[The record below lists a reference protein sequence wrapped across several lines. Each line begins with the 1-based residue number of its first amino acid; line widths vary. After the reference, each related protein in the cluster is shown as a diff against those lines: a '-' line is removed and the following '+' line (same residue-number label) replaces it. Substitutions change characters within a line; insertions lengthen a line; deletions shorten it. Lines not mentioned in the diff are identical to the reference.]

1 MFKYT
6 LRRNAEII
14 VVSHYGKYVGAET
27 DEAILSILETQ
38 TLAERRQLKFVIQ
51 DFFAVEEMG
60 LHNTDVA
67 RRRMFFKKLSKLFD
81 TQDPEAIFAHL
92 SIYQIMPERVDI
104 LDILRQRESK
114 LAQYH
119 AYPID
124 LIRRKSLVE
133 TLLELGEDKLPP
145 EKDWL
150 SPSETYKH

>member
-6 LRRNAEII
+6 LIRNAEII
-14 VVSHYGKYVGAET
+14 VVSHYGKYVGAEA
-27 DEAILSILETQ
+27 DEAILSILKTQ
-38 TLAERRQLKFVIQ
+38 TLAERRRLKFVIQ
-51 DFFAVEEMG
+51 DFFA
-60 LHNTDVA
+60 
-67 RRRMFFKKLSKLFD
+67 
-81 TQDPEAIFAHL
+81 HL
-92 SIYQIMPERVDI
+92 SVYQIMPESADI
-104 LDILRQRESK
+104 LDMLRQRESK

>member
-6 LRRNAEII
+6 LIRNAEII
-14 VVSHYGKYVGAET
+14 VVSHYGKYVGAEA
-27 DEAILSILETQ
+27 DEAILSILKTQ
-38 TLAERRQLKFVIQ
+38 TLAERRRLKFVIQ
-51 DFFAVEEMG
+51 DFFA
-60 LHNTDVA
+60 
-67 RRRMFFKKLSKLFD
+67 
-81 TQDPEAIFAHL
+81 HL
-92 SIYQIMPERVDI
+92 SVYQFMPERADI
-104 LDILRQRESK
+104 LDMLRQRESR

-119 AYPID
+119 AYRID

>member
-14 VVSHYGKYVGAET
+14 VVSHYGKNVGAEA

-38 TLAERRQLKFVIQ
+38 TLAERRRLKFLIQ
-51 DFFAVEEMG
+51 DF
-60 LHNTDVA
+60 
-67 RRRMFFKKLSKLFD
+67 
-81 TQDPEAIFAHL
+81 FAHL

-150 SPSETYKH
+150 SPSETYNH

>member
-14 VVSHYGKYVGAET
+14 VVSHYGKYVGAEA

-38 TLAERRQLKFVIQ
+38 TLAERRRLKFLIQ
-51 DFFAVEEMG
+51 DF
-60 LHNTDVA
+60 
-67 RRRMFFKKLSKLFD
+67 
-81 TQDPEAIFAHL
+81 FAHL

-150 SPSETYKH
+150 SPSETYNH

>member
-1 MFKYT
+1 MLKYT
-6 LRRNAEII
+6 LIRNAEII
-14 VVSHYGKYVGAET
+14 VVSHYGKYVGAEA
-27 DEAILSILETQ
+27 DEAILSILKTQ
-38 TLAERRQLKFVIQ
+38 TLAERRRLKFVIQ
-51 DFFAVEEMG
+51 DFFAVEEMD
-60 LHNTDVA
+60 LHDTDVA
-67 RRRMFFKKLSKLFD
+67 RRVIFFKKLSELFD
-81 TQDPEAIFAHL
+81 TQDPEAFFTHL
-92 SIYQIMPERVDI
+92 SIYQIMPERADI
-104 LDILRQRESK
+104 LDMLRQRESK